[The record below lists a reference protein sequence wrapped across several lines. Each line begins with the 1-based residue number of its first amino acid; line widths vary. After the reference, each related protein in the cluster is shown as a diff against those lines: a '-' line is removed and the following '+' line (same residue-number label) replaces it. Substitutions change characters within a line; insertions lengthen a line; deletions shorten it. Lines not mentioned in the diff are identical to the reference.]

1 MAVHEDYK
9 AMLAA
14 HGLSA
19 LDEADA
25 RSIEAHLR
33 DCAECRQELYEWETT
48 AGTLALDS
56 QPLAPSTQLRDRI
69 IDAVRADVVN
79 SAADGQ
85 AMPSPG
91 SPVTSRGEAAK
102 VVSLSS
108 RRQSAQAIPAWF
120 AIAAALVFVTL
131 LGSLFVLWRQNRAAN
146 QELARLSD
154 EVREA
159 QKQMARQREAI
170 EIVTAPGARM
180 SELAGT
186 KEMPGAHGM
195 VAYDK
200 DGRAMLMAKGLPPPP
215 AGKAYQLWF
224 IADGKPMPGKVFMTD
239 ASGTGTLMDHMPAEA
254 MSGAVFAITLE
265 PSGGVQAPTGKIYLS
280 SQS

>member
-14 HGLSA
+14 HGLNA
-19 LDEADA
+19 LDGVDA
-25 RSIEAHLR
+25 RSLESHLR
-33 DCAECRQELYEWETT
+33 DCAECRLELIEWEAT
-48 AGTLALDS
+48 AATLSLDAL
-56 QPLAPSTQLRDRI
+56 PHAPSARLRDRI
-69 IDAVRADVVN
+69 IDAVRADARSSD
-79 SAADGQ
+79 SADRAAQ
-85 AMPSPG
+85 
-91 SPVTSRGEAAK
+91 SRGESAK
-102 VVSLSS
+102 VVSLST
-108 RRQSAQAIPAWF
+108 RRRSSPAVPAWF
-120 AIAAALVFVTL
+120 AIAAGLVLVTL
-131 LGSLFVLWRQNRAAN
+131 LGSLLLLWRQNKAAD
-146 QELARLSD
+146 QELARLAD

-159 QKQMARQREAI
+159 QQQMARQREAI

-186 KEMPGAHGM
+186 REMPGAHGM

-200 DGRAMLMAKGLPPPP
+200 NGRAMLMAKGLPPPP

-254 MSGAVFAITLE
+254 MNSGVFAITLE
-265 PSGGVQAPTGKIYLS
+265 PEGGMPTPTGAVYLS